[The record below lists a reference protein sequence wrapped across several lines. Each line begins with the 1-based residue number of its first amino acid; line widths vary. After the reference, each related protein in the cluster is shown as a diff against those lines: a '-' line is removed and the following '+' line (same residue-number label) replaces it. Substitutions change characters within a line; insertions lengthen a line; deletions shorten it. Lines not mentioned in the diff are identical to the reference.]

1 MTTMFDT
8 LQATTRLA
16 ASDGGSTVR
25 SGDAPREPSV
35 PFRIP
40 EALRGAVLT

>member
-8 LQATTRLA
+8 LKATMRLA
-16 ASDGGSTVR
+16 ARDGGSTAR
-25 SGDAPREPSV
+25 SVDAPREPRV

-40 EALRGAVLT
+40 EALRGAELT